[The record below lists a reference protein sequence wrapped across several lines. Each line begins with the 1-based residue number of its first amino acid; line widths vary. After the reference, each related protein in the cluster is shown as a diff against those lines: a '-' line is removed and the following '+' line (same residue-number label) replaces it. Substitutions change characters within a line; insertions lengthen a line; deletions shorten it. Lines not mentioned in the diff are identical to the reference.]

1 MSDEIRQNI
10 DSYIY
15 QENRLLVQLAEIN
28 KQKGNIGSQI
38 TKEAASL
45 IAREFFGRPGG
56 KVARSLVDRS
66 EKERIQSLQD
76 EVDRQHIIIVGRIRA
91 YLGTVSEWKKNLKA
105 PNSEML
111 ISRLDR
117 AQTGVRATTRIRSTI
132 KLLTSMKSKRL
143 VLNREI
149 PLIEKTGIVLP
160 PGSPVSGILEL
171 KKILSST
178 TNYVKICDPWVDQE
192 TLVVIRSVP
201 KGVHIKLL
209 TGESGK
215 SKRFRKA
222 CIDFKVERTSYEM
235 RVGEGLHDRFI
246 LTWNRGW
253 LLGSSI
259 KDFGKKFSAMIS
271 LPEKDVAST
280 EKIFDSLWRKGQP

>member
-1 MSDEIRQNI
+1 MSEEIKHNI
-10 DSYIY
+10 NSYIY
-15 QENRLLVQLAEIN
+15 QEDRLLVQLAEIN

-45 IAREFFGRPGG
+45 IAREYFGRSGG

-66 EKERIQSLQD
+66 EKVRIKSLQD
-76 EVDRQHIIIVGRIRA
+76 DVDRQHQFIVSRIRT

-105 PNSEML
+105 SNSEIL

-117 AQTGVRATTRIRSTI
+117 AQTGVRVTTRIRSTI
-132 KLLTSMKSKRL
+132 KFMTSLKSKPL
-143 VLNREI
+143 VHNRDI
-149 PLIEKTGIVLP
+149 PLIEETGIVLP
-160 PGSPVSGILEL
+160 PGSSVSGLLEL
-171 KKILSST
+171 NKILGSVT
-178 TNYVKICDPWVDQE
+178 KYAKICDPWVDKK
-192 TLVVIRSVP
+192 TLEIIRSVP
-201 KGVHIKLL
+201 NDVPIQLL

-215 SKRFRKA
+215 SRRFQKSCA
-222 CIDFKVERTSYEM
+222 DFKVERTSFEM

-246 LTWNRGW
+246 LTWRRGW

-259 KDFGKKFSAMIS
+259 NAFGKKFSALTP

-280 EKIFDSLWRKGQP
+280 ERIFDSLWKKVQS